1 MTRLLLAGVHLLGLG
16 IGLGAVWARGR
27 ALRSRLDAA
36 GLRSV
41 FLADNFWAL
50 AAVLWL
56 GTGLWRLLA
65 GVEKDTTY
73 YLHNHLFLGKLALF
87 AVILA
92 LEVWPMV
99 TLIAWRRR
107 VALGTQ
113 PDTSVAPLLAR
124 ISLAQAWIV
133 VVMVF
138 LAVGMARGYGAP

>member
-16 IGLGAVWARGR
+16 IGLGAVWTRGR
-27 ALRSRLDAA
+27 ALGSRLDAA

-92 LEVWPMV
+92 LEVRPMV
-99 TLIAWRRR
+99 TLIGWRRR

-113 PDTSVAPLLAR
+113 PDTSTAPLLAR

>member
-27 ALRSRLDAA
+27 ALGSRLDAA

-50 AAVLWL
+50 AAGLWL

-113 PDTSVAPLLAR
+113 PDTSTAPLLAR

>member
-1 MTRLLLAGVHLLGLG
+1 
-16 IGLGAVWARGR
+16 
-27 ALRSRLDAA
+27 
-36 GLRSV
+36 V

-50 AAVLWL
+50 AAGLWL